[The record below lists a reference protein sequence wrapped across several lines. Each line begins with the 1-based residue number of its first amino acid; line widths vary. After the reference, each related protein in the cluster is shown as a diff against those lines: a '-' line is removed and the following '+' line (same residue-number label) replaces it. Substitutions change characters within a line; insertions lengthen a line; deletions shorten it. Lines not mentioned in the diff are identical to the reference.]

1 MRRRGFLKVGTMG
14 LAAMALAR
22 GASATP
28 SARSCIMVLNAGAPA
43 HLDTWDPKPDA
54 PREVRGPFGAIA
66 TRGDFQISG
75 AFPLH
80 ARIADRFSIVR
91 GVACE
96 MAPLHELGCQLA
108 QTGHVSA
115 DGASA
120 RHIGD
125 LAADFQDERSELPGH
140 VILPRALD
148 GSRLGLSFG
157 QPFVDGDSSAM
168 TEALDVGREPLRV
181 RERYGHHAMG
191 RRFLAARR
199 LVERGVR
206 FVTLNPFESATGP
219 ATWDVHGARPFAT
232 MDDFKCVVAPMY
244 DQAFSALVE
253 DLSARGMLDSTMVAA
268 LSDFGRTPWINRDG
282 GRDHWTK
289 CWSVCFAGGGVQ
301 GGRVIG
307 ESDEIGAEPRHEAI
321 HPRRLLATIRRPLG
335 LPEMPDHP
343 ALHELF

>member
-1 MRRRGFLKVGTMG
+1 MRRRGFLKAGTMG
-14 LAAMALAR
+14 LAGLALAR
-22 GASATP
+22 GAAAAP
-28 SARSCIMVLNAGAPA
+28 SGRACILLLNAGAPA

-54 PREVRGPFGAIA
+54 PREVRGMFGAIA

-91 GVACE
+91 GMGCDVT
-96 MAPLHELGCQLA
+96 PLHELGCQIA
-108 QTGHVSA
+108 QTGHAEA
-115 DGASA
+115 DGPCAP
-120 RHIGD
+120 HIGD
-125 LAADFQDERSELPGH
+125 LAAEAHAGRCELPAH
-140 VILPRALD
+140 VILPRPLD

-157 QPFVDGDSSAM
+157 QAVTNGSSSAM
-168 TEALDVGREPLRV
+168 ADAHAVVREPGRI

-232 MDDFKCVVAPMY
+232 MDDFQRVVAPMY
-244 DQAFSALVE
+244 DQAMSALVE
-253 DLSARGMLDSTMVAA
+253 DLSERGMLDSTMVAA

-301 GGRVIG
+301 GGRAVG
-307 ESDEIGAEPRHEAI
+307 ESDEIGAEPRHDAI
-321 HPRRLLATIRRPLG
+321 HPRRLLATIRRSLG
-335 LPEMPDHP
+335 LPETPDHP